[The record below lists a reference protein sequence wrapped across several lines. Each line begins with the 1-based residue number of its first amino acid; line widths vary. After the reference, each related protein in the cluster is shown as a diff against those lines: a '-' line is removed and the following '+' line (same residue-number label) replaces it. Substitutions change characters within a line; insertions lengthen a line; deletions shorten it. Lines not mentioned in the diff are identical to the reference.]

1 MDSFFDVSQHHAS
14 NIPLNLADVAHKIV
28 IANPKRARK
37 PRGSWLYFTIFNLMA
52 LGALACI
59 IKLSSLGALYGLVQ
73 MSIYLTGFVALT
85 LFGAFVFT
93 PTWIWYAREGIML
106 YLNYAFGIIA
116 VCLFLTLQFQ
126 EVKYPEWMWKVNY
139 TTSIVQKYSFT
150 LPTDKEIDFLTR
162 VVYGEARG
170 EKPVNQANIVQTI
183 INRASNP
190 KRRYGQTF
198 QDILLTPNAY
208 SCLDP
213 KDPNYAKLLE
223 LKSNSLTYQ
232 KIHAIVVNTIVSRMN
247 GGTDPTHGSTHYH
260 TAEVDPHWNRNAVS
274 MIKLGNHQFWTGVDD

>member
-1 MDSFFDVSQHHAS
+1 MSSFFDVSQQHS
-14 NIPLNLADVAHKIV
+14 ESLPLNLADAAHKII
-28 IANPKRARK
+28 IASPKRARK
-37 PRGSWLYFTIFNLMA
+37 PRGSWPYFILFNLMA
-52 LGALACI
+52 LGAMSCI
-59 IKLSSLGALYGLVQ
+59 VGLTSLGVKYGLVQ
-73 MSIYLTGFVALT
+73 MAIYLTGGAALT
-85 LFGAFVFT
+85 LFCALLFT
-93 PTWIWYAREGIML
+93 PTWIWYSKDGIVMF
-106 YLNYAFGIIA
+106 LNYAFGLIA
-116 VCLFLTLQFQ
+116 LCLFLTLQFQ
-126 EVKYPEWMWKVNY
+126 DVKYPDWMWKVNY

-170 EKPVNQANIVQTI
+170 EKPENQANIVQTI

-213 KDPNYAKLLE
+213 KDPNYVKLLE
-223 LKSNSLTYQ
+223 LKTNNLTYQ
-232 KIHAIVVNTIVSRMN
+232 KIHAIVVNTIVARMN
-247 GGTDPTHGSTHYH
+247 GATDPTHGSTHYH